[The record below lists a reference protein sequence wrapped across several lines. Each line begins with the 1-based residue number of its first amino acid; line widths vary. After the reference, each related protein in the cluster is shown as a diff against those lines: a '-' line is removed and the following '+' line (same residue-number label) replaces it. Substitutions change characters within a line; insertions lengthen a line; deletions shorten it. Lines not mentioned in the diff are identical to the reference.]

1 MRIFPRGIVLVFL
14 GTLTAIWTLA
24 TWQCTTDPVKDAAPK
39 VDPPA
44 EAAPARSE
52 SAALSGRE
60 VLEAFLAA
68 YPGRFRSVELVDGD
82 WSIAGDGVRFFWA
95 GGRLLPQTALAHRD
109 KYTPHPFY
117 RSPAEQ
123 PPVPEY
129 SDGEKIEIR
138 ARIDHREKS
147 PPARHP
153 GFYNYV
159 WQARDHK
166 SAERRTQGLMFLG
179 KPVRVSVALVP
190 VLRAI
195 NAEIVER
202 SRTDGE
208 LKRFVASIRELSGFY
223 WRNIANTGSLSYHS
237 YGAAVDVISRNPK
250 RKETYWLWA
259 KRRDP
264 DWFTRPLST
273 RLQPPVS
280 FVAVFEKYGFVWG
293 GKWFYFDTVHFEYRP
308 EILILSGRSVARPPA
323 R

>member
-1 MRIFPRGIVLVFL
+1 MRAFPRGIASVFL
-14 GTLTAIWTLA
+14 GTLSALWTLTA
-24 TWQCTTDPVKDAAPK
+24 WQCTSGPVQEPPLRADS
-39 VDPPA
+39 PA
-44 EAAPARSE
+44 EAAPAPTGP
-52 SAALSGRE
+52 AGHSGRE

-68 YPGRFRSVELVDGD
+68 YPGRFHSVALVDGA
-82 WSIAGDGVRFFWA
+82 WTIAGDGVRFFWA
-95 GGRLLPQTALAHRD
+95 DGRLLPQSALAHAE

-117 RSPAEQ
+117 RYPADQ

-129 SDGEKIEIR
+129 STDEIAELRSRIE
-138 ARIDHREKS
+138 HREKK

-153 GFYNYV
+153 GFYNYI
-159 WQARDHK
+159 WRARDHK
-166 SAERRTQGLMFLG
+166 SAERRTQGFMFLG
-179 KPVRVSVALVP
+179 KPVRVNVALVP

-195 NAEIVER
+195 NAEIAAR

-237 YGAAVDVISRNPK
+237 YGAAVDVMARNPK

-259 KRRDP
+259 KARDP
-264 DWFTRPLST
+264 DWFTRPLSA
-273 RLQPPVS
+273 RLQPPAS

-293 GKWFYFDTVHFEYRP
+293 GKWFYYDTVHFEYRP
-308 EILILSGRSVARPPA
+308 EILILSGRSVIRPPG